1 MGCDYVQGRRKYV
14 VRVCRKVLWCG
25 VVCFVGSTIRWMKD
39 KGWSEVYRALVAC
52 NSDCLALMFDDRS
65 QYKLVGL
72 HDCPRRRK
80 LMTVWRDCVA

>member
-1 MGCDYVQGRRKYV
+1 VIRAGPTEIRGKGLPEGV
-14 VRVCRKVLWCG
+14 VVWCG
-25 VVCFVGSTIRWMKD
+25 ASFGSTIRWMKD